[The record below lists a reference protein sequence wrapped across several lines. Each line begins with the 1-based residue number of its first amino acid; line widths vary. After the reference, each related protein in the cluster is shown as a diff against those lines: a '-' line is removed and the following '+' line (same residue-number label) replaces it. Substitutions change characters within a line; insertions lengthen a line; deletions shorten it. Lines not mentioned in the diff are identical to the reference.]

1 MGLIEEYKRSLKMPE
16 AEEILD
22 LVFYRPV
29 AFGFVK
35 TIGHLPITPNQ
46 ITGLSLF
53 CGLLA
58 GWDFSIATHATL
70 TWGAFWFAAANI
82 LDCSDGQLARLQQS
96 GTLMGRVLDGVV
108 DYITSIAIFLGIG
121 IGLAANGHNL
131 WWLVI
136 AAGLSSA
143 VHAVFFDYYQSE
155 YISAVRAEQNF
166 VDREVERFLG
176 EIRRM
181 KEERR
186 DSVKVFFLNV
196 YLRYLALQKKASTK
210 RQRMSVNPEVYRT
223 ENGTMIRLWSFL
235 GPTTNRTFL
244 IVCALLGMVQEYLWV
259 IVALGNIWFLLTF
272 ILQRR
277 IHRRMAGLNPDRSA
291 PAV

>member
-1 MGLIEEYKRSLKMPE
+1 MRLIEEYKRSLKMPE

-35 TIGHLPITPNQ
+35 TIGHLPVTPNL
-46 ITGLSLF
+46 ITVLSLF

-58 GWDFSIATHATL
+58 GWDFSIAAHDTL
-70 TWGAFWFAAANI
+70 MWGAFWYAAANI
-82 LDCSDGQLARLQQS
+82 LDCSDGQLARLQQN

-108 DYITSIAIFLGIG
+108 DYITSIAILVGIG
-121 IGLAANGHNL
+121 IGLAAHGHNL

-143 VHAVFFDYYQSE
+143 VHAAFFDYYQGE
-155 YISAVRAEQNF
+155 FISAVRAERNF
-166 VDREVERFLG
+166 VDREVQRFLG
-176 EIRRM
+176 EICRM

-186 DSVKVFFLNV
+186 DSVKVFFLNI
-196 YLRYLALQKKASTK
+196 YLWYLALQKKAGTK

-244 IVCALLGMVQEYLWV
+244 IACALLGMVQGYLWV
-259 IVALGNIWFLLTF
+259 VVMLGNIWSLLML

-277 IHRRMAGLNPDRSA
+277 IHRRMAALNPE
-291 PAV
+291 

>member
-1 MGLIEEYKRSLKMPE
+1 MGLIEEYKSSLKMPE

-35 TIGHLPITPNQ
+35 TIGHLPVTPNL
-46 ITGLSLF
+46 ITVLSLF

-58 GWDFSIATHATL
+58 GWDFSIAAHDTL
-70 TWGAFWFAAANI
+70 MWGAFWFAAANI

-108 DYITSIAIFLGIG
+108 DYITGIAIFVGIG

-143 VHAVFFDYYQSE
+143 VHAVFFDYYQNE
-155 YISAVRAEQNF
+155 FMSAVRAERNF
-166 VDREVERFLG
+166 LDREVERFHG
-176 EIRRM
+176 EIVRM

-186 DSVKVFFLNV
+186 DGLKVFFLNIYV
-196 YLRYLALQKKASTK
+196 RYLAFQNKASTK
-210 RQRMSVNPEVYRT
+210 RQSVNVDPETYRT
-223 ENGTMIRLWSFL
+223 ENRTMIRLWSFL
-235 GPTTNRTFL
+235 GPTTNRTVL
-244 IVCALLGMVQEYLWV
+244 IVCAVLGMVQEYLWAV
-259 IVALGNIWFLLTF
+259 ITLGNIWFLLTF

-277 IHRRMAGLNPDRSA
+277 IHRRVAALNPE
-291 PAV
+291 

>member
-1 MGLIEEYKRSLKMPE
+1 MSLIEEYKSSLKMPE

-22 LVFYRPV
+22 LAFYRPV

-35 TIGHLPITPNQ
+35 TIKHLPVTPNL
-46 ITGLSLF
+46 ITVLSLF

-58 GWDFSIATHATL
+58 GWDFSLATRGTL
-70 TWGAFWFAAANI
+70 MWGAFWFAAANI

-108 DYITSIAIFLGIG
+108 DYMTSIAIFVGIG
-121 IGLAANGHNL
+121 IGLAAGGHNL

-143 VHAVFFDYYQSE
+143 VHAVFFDYYQGE

-186 DSVKVFFLNV
+186 DSVRVFFLNI

-210 RQRMSVNPEVYRT
+210 RQRIAVNPEVYRT
-223 ENGTMIRLWSFL
+223 DNRTMIRLWSFL
-235 GPTTNRTFL
+235 GPTTNRTLL
-244 IVCALLGMVQEYLWV
+244 IVLALLGMVQEYLWV
-259 IVALGNIWFLLTF
+259 VVTLGNIWFLLAF
-272 ILQRR
+272 ILQGR

-291 PAV
+291 PAI